1 MSSSSEP
8 SPSPRQSEGVAS
20 TSRSLLVRLR
30 DNESDA
36 WDRLV
41 TLYAPLVYFWCRKL
55 GLAEQDTP
63 DVAQEVFKSVTT
75 GINRFRKDRPEDTFR
90 GWLRTITRCKAAD
103 HYRRQSRQ
111 PAAAGG
117 SVALRQMAEFPDA
130 IEFPDAALP
139 IYVDDESDDE
149 SVYHGLFLR
158 ACDLIRTDF
167 KENTWKAFWRVVVDG
182 QSPKD
187 VGDELSIRT
196 DRGRTRC
203 RPRKE
208 HHPS

>member
-1 MSSSSEP
+1 MASSSEP
-8 SPSPRQSEGVAS
+8 SRSARQSEGVAS

-30 DNESDA
+30 DNDSDA

-55 GLAEQDTP
+55 GLADQDTP
-63 DVAQEVFKSVTT
+63 DVVQEVFKSVTT
-75 GINRFRKDRPEDTFR
+75 GIDRFRKVKPEDTFR
-90 GWLRTITRCKAAD
+90 GWLRTITRSKAAD

-117 SVALRQMAEFPDA
+117 SVALRRMTEFPDA
-130 IEFPDAALP
+130 HFPD
-139 IYVDDESDDE
+139 VNDESGDE
-149 SVYHGLFLR
+149 PVYHALFLR

-187 VGDELSIRT
+187 VADEPMFDT
-196 DRGRTRC
+196 FRGSC
-203 RPRKE
+203 
-208 HHPS
+208 